1 MVHLSQK
8 KFKRAVRAFIRREFP
23 LAYVTDE
30 AFRYLRHEL
39 RDQVTEASSPRGPL
53 FDVISLLQQQTGRR
67 IESHHVLAWRSSRR
81 PNLRQLPSTGA
92 NASHAAA
99 HESTQAREA
108 DCNLAP
114 INTPLGAEENGG
126 AVATIAAATAWTSTV
141 ENPDST
147 AAEAIP
153 TSTAVEATPALI
165 IAAKLAADDVADEKH
180 AAAAPAA
187 EEKLSVA
194 AIAVAE
200 EKVTTAASS
209 ADAAQPLADSGDD
222 SSDDDVA
229 WIPAPSG
236 LPVTTG
242 TGSVLNADD
251 GRDDSEASEAEWV
264 PTENLAAP
272 PSTAPQLYN
281 IRAITNSYMR
291 NGKRVYLV
299 EWEQTEEPATNL
311 PRNMVAAYN
320 RRRRA
325 LVRRTFIEDQAG
337 HGRGRLRNSEPAPE
351 RRRRR
356 PLRRL
361 RRALHF

>member
-1 MVHLSQK
+1 MKLFLPLGFSLDSTIGEYADRVMQAGNTAQK
-8 KFKRAVRAFIRREFP
+8 NMHEFLQARGIKRKFGSGLLKQLRALHRDRALDELITRAFIRREFP

-30 AFRYLRHEL
+30 ALRYLRHEL
-39 RDQVTEASSPRGPL
+39 RDQVTEAPSPRGPL
-53 FDVISLLQQQTGRR
+53 FDVLSLLQQQTGRR
-67 IESHHVLAWRSSRR
+67 IEGHHVLAWRSSRR
-81 PNLRQLPSTGA
+81 PSLRQLPSTGA

-99 HESTQAREA
+99 H
-108 DCNLAP
+108 D
-114 INTPLGAEENGG
+114 
-126 AVATIAAATAWTSTV
+126 
-141 ENPDST
+141 
-147 AAEAIP
+147 
-153 TSTAVEATPALI
+153 
-165 IAAKLAADDVADEKH
+165 
-180 AAAAPAA
+180 
-187 EEKLSVA
+187 
-194 AIAVAE
+194 
-200 EKVTTAASS
+200 
-209 ADAAQPLADSGDD
+209 
-222 SSDDDVA
+222 DDDVV

-236 LPVTTG
+236 LPVTTD

-251 GRDDSEASEAEWV
+251 GRDDSEASETEWV

-272 PSTAPQLYN
+272 RSTAPQLYN

-325 LVRRTFIEDQAG
+325 LVRRTFIEDKAG

>member
-1 MVHLSQK
+1 
-8 KFKRAVRAFIRREFP
+8 
-23 LAYVTDE
+23 
-30 AFRYLRHEL
+30 
-39 RDQVTEASSPRGPL
+39 
-53 FDVISLLQQQTGRR
+53 
-67 IESHHVLAWRSSRR
+67 
-81 PNLRQLPSTGA
+81 
-92 NASHAAA
+92 
-99 HESTQAREA
+99 AR
-108 DCNLAP
+108 
-114 INTPLGAEENGG
+114 
-126 AVATIAAATAWTSTV
+126 TSTV
-141 ENPDST
+141 ENPAST
-147 AAEAIP
+147 TAEAIP
-153 TSTAVEATPALI
+153 TSTAVEATPALTT
-165 IAAKLAADDVADEKH
+165 AAKLAADDVAEEKH
-180 AAAAPAA
+180 AAAVPAAEEKLSAAAVPAA

-194 AIAVAE
+194 AVAE
-200 EKVTTAASS
+200 VKVTTAVSS

-222 SSDDDVA
+222 SSDDDVV

-242 TGSVLNADD
+242 TGSVRNADD
-251 GRDDSEASEAEWV
+251 GHDDSEASETEWV

-320 RRRRA
+320 RRPRA

-337 HGRGRLRNSEPAPE
+337 HGRGRLRNSELAPE